1 MGPKANVVSTFV
13 YVYVYVYVSQNG
25 HSTQNFTAENQV
37 FLIMRTCFP
46 VMLIQDTDL
55 FGDED
60 STDVC
65 LVFAISYLF
74 FV

>member
-13 YVYVYVYVSQNG
+13 YVYVYVSRNG

-37 FLIMRTCFP
+37 FLIMRTRFL

-65 LVFAISYLF
+65 LAFSISYLF